1 MQQLDV
7 KTVCPGHGP
16 EADKSLLEKQKHYFV
31 ELRKEVQKG
40 IAAGLTAAELVER
53 IDFPWYKEWTSV
65 KPSGENIKH
74 VYDEMTG
81 AVAPWDFSEDFGIL
95 EGSGPTK
102 ETPGW
107 KAPRRIVVPSGLMPA
122 RLEELK
128 RIAPEV
134 EFLPARSGEDAARL
148 VEGADAVIGF
158 WSPAIAS
165 AGKSLRWAQVED
177 DATAAPQGSIVL
189 TNSRG
194 VYGPPLAEHA
204 FTLLLPLL
212 RRGNEGGELH
222 GKTVVVVGQ
231 SGSANPVARRANAF
245 GMRARLVDDKLAEK
259 PDYAF
264 SLDRVAKLPELLPTA
279 DVVIVCCP
287 LTEATRG
294 LFGAKQLGLM
304 KQTAILIDVG
314 RPEVVDLAAL
324 AVAVDAK
331 KIAAAGLDLPAPTP
345 ASHPLRGVKNV
356 TLTEQAINSP
366 EARERRW
373 RLLRENVRRF
383 AAGEPLLC
391 VIER

>member
-1 MQQLDV
+1 
-7 KTVCPGHGP
+7 
-16 EADKSLLEKQKHYFV
+16 
-31 ELRKEVQKG
+31 
-40 IAAGLTAAELVER
+40 
-53 IDFPWYKEWTSV
+53 
-65 KPSGENIKH
+65 
-74 VYDEMTG
+74 
-81 AVAPWDFSEDFGIL
+81 
-95 EGSGPTK
+95 
-102 ETPGW
+102 
-107 KAPRRIVVPSGLMPA
+107 
-122 RLEELK
+122 
-128 RIAPEV
+128 
-134 EFLPARSGEDAARL
+134 
-148 VEGADAVIGF
+148 
-158 WSPAIAS
+158 
-165 AGKSLRWAQVED
+165 
-177 DATAAPQGSIVL
+177 
-189 TNSRG
+189 
-194 VYGPPLAEHA
+194 
-204 FTLLLPLL
+204 LL

-231 SGSANPVARRANAF
+231 SGSANPVARRASAF

-294 LFGAKQLGLM
+294 LFGAKQLGSM